1 MSRLEPLEA
10 RNAAPDPARIDH
22 RVLLRGIPWEQYEE
36 LLRLRGDEPAP
47 RMTYLRGELEI
58 MAPSR
63 DHEKIKTLWA
73 RLLEAYA
80 EEAGIELVGFGSW
93 TVRSAPEERGL
104 EPDECYIIGVREVT
118 APDLALEVVW
128 TSGLLDKMAVYSGLG
143 VGEVWV
149 WRDDRIEV
157 NVLRGAEYA
166 RVSRSEIVPAID
178 LDLLAGYLRR
188 SDQTSAVREYRAL
201 VRSR

>member
-1 MSRLEPLEA
+1 
-10 RNAAPDPARIDH
+10 
-22 RVLLRGIPWEQYEE
+22 
-36 LLRLRGDEPAP
+36 
-47 RMTYLRGELEI
+47 
-58 MAPSR
+58 
-63 DHEKIKTLWA
+63 
-73 RLLEAYA
+73 
-80 EEAGIELVGFGSW
+80 
-93 TVRSAPEERGL
+93 
-104 EPDECYIIGVREVT
+104 
-118 APDLALEVVW
+118 VVW

-143 VGEVWV
+143 VREVWV
-149 WRDDRIEV
+149 WRDGRIEV

>member
-10 RNAAPDPARIDH
+10 QIAAPDPSRIDH

-93 TVRSAPEERGL
+93 TVRSAPKERGL

-143 VGEVWV
+143 VREVWV

-157 NVLRGAEYA
+157 NVLRGTEYA

-188 SDQTSAVREYRAL
+188 SDQTSAVREYRAH